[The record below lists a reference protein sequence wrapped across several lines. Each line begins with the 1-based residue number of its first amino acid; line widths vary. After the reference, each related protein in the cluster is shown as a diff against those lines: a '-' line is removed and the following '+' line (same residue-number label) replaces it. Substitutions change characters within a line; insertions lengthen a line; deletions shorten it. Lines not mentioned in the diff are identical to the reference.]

1 MCNAGDPGLIPEW
14 GRSSGEGIGYPL
26 QYSWASLVAQ
36 LINRSQC
43 RIPGFNAWV
52 GKIPWRME
60 RLPTPVFWPGEF
72 HGWYSPVHGVCY
84 THTCTHI
91 QRLKGFVYFKA
102 GNKIALDHYHCINIL
117 VRVRAKH
124 CWRLHF
130 LLYKSSVTIPV
141 LKFFFPYSVSKVMSH
156 FMGLA
161 LY

>member
-1 MCNAGDPGLIPEW
+1 MYTHTYTHIQKLQWFVYFKAGNKGLPCGSAGEESTAVQETWFDP
-14 GRSSGEGIGYPL
+14 
-26 QYSWASLVAQ
+26 
-36 LINRSQC
+36 
-43 RIPGFNAWV
+43 WV

-72 HGWYSPVHGVCY
+72 HGWYSTVHGVCY

-130 LLYKSSVTIPV
+130 LYKSSVMIPV
-141 LKFFFPYSVSKVMSH
+141 LT
-156 FMGLA
+156 
-161 LY
+161 